1 MTTVLQELS
10 LNAYRGV
17 SGLVLEN
24 LTPVS
29 LVVGANNS
37 GKSSILE
44 AAGLFLRPPDP
55 TQWVNA
61 VRHRDVDMSLVDGL
75 WSVFPSSEAL
85 HPDDGPQESNPFI
98 IEGSASGS
106 LRRVEARCFASQM
119 LGTTETAALSARVEV
134 SVNGDPALTLKFPSP
149 AAVAHQVPMYRVFT
163 VTPATHYSTKALV
176 EHLSRVVDEGKKQ
189 LAVEL
194 LQIFDKD
201 VEDLDGPEAIGVV
214 LDSDDE
220 PADQRFA
227 KLKTALEAVKL
238 PAPSSLGQVSDGRP
252 RVGVFALPEPGAAG
266 TLEDVLLALGDTA
279 YPELCAAAR
288 GYADQWRQKVDAEPT
303 TSDWKELR
311 KPAGAKKA
319 TIGAMTAVLKPGKST
334 QVSLEDNRWVSEQ
347 TKALACLQPS
357 LAFLSALLT
366 TPAPPAT
373 VSVQD
378 PGEAS

>member
-1 MTTVLQELS
+1 MTTVLEKLS
-10 LNAYRGV
+10 LNAYRGI
-17 SGLVLEN
+17 SGLVLDD

-85 HPDDGPQESNPFI
+85 HPEDGAQESNSLI

-119 LGTTETAALSARVEV
+119 LGATETAALSARVEV
-134 SVNGDPALTLKFPSP
+134 IVNGDPALTLKFPSP
-149 AAVAHQVPMYRVFT
+149 AAVAHLVPMYRIFT

-201 VEDLDGPEAIGVV
+201 VEDLDVIASLGREAVRVTHRTRGVV
-214 LDSDDE
+214 DLASFGDGMRRSATLALALSRASQGVLLIDE
-220 PADQRFA
+220 IEAGIHHRVLRPVLSRLLAAATTSQVQILA
-227 KLKTALEAVKL
+227 TTHSLEAVDAIIGSVEDHGTADAL
-238 PAPSSLGQVSDGRP
+238 S
-252 RVGVFALPEPGAAG
+252 VFW
-266 TLEDVLLALGDTA
+266 V
-279 YPELCAAAR
+279 
-288 GYADQWRQKVDAEPT
+288 QRQESKHEVRRYDFAKVCR
-303 TSDWKELR
+303 LR
-311 KPAGAKKA
+311 EGGFD
-319 TIGAMTAVLKPGKST
+319 I
-334 QVSLEDNRWVSEQ
+334 R
-347 TKALACLQPS
+347 
-357 LAFLSALLT
+357 
-366 TPAPPAT
+366 
-373 VSVQD
+373 
-378 PGEAS
+378 